1 MRSALQS
8 VKGVKN
14 VDVDNTN
21 KTATV
26 MFDAASGLSASDLVS
41 AFENTKF
48 TAKVEG

>member
-14 VDVDNTN
+14 VDIDNTN

-26 MFDAASGLSASDLVS
+26 VFDAASGLSPNDLV
-41 AFENTKF
+41 AVFEGTKF
-48 TAKVEG
+48 SAKVEG